1 MGNHSSMNLKSS
13 LFLFEEVEIVCFGNV
28 GCIVWAPKQNP
39 LVLFWSKE
47 ADFEGVSKRQLKC
60 CAS

>member
-1 MGNHSSMNLKSS
+1 M
-13 LFLFEEVEIVCFGNV
+13 
-28 GCIVWAPKQNP
+28 WAPKQNP

-60 CAS
+60 CASGTIEYIVIKTGNEA